1 MADQKT
7 RTLSRRDVGKA
18 SLAATAGLLAS
29 AHSSISSAAGKRKRY
44 AIVGVGHRSQMYQEA
59 IHKTY
64 AEHSELV
71 ACCDTNPGR
80 LALAVANAKQAG
92 RAEPKIYAAADF
104 DKMIAETKPEVVI
117 VTTLDALHDQ
127 YIVRAM
133 ELGSDVVTEKPMTTD
148 ASKVQ
153 RILDARAKYGRK
165 CRVTFN
171 YRYTPVRAQLK
182 ELLLSNVIGEVLS
195 VDFKWLLDTH
205 HGADYF
211 RRWHG
216 HKKHSG
222 GLMVHKSTHH
232 FDLVNWWLGAIPVSV
247 FGSGKRD
254 FYTPKM
260 AKRLGLSGAHERCH
274 TCPEKAKC
282 SFEMALA
289 KDDYLKSLYLQNEQF
304 DGYFRDRCVFRSDI
318 DIEDTMNVV
327 VKYDT
332 GATLSYSLN
341 AFASW
346 EGYVVTFNGT
356 QGRIEHRVEE
366 RTYLDPAA
374 PSAIGQDGPYLR
386 VYPHRKAAYRVTPR
400 SGNGGHG
407 GGDPLMLADLF
418 LPKPPLDKLLR
429 AADERAGAWSAM
441 VGICANE
448 SFVSGQAV
456 RLAERIKGL
465 TRPVYPAMPPSGV
478 GAVTMPPKVARPPLG

>member
-1 MADQKT
+1 MAD
-7 RTLSRRDVGKA
+7 REPRILSRRDVGKA
-18 SLAATAGLLAS
+18 SLAATAGLLTTTQ
-29 AHSSISSAAGKRKRY
+29 SSLVAAVTTKRKRY
-44 AIVGVGHRSQMYQEA
+44 AIVGVGHRSNMYQEA
-59 IHKTY
+59 INKTY
-64 AEHSELV
+64 ADHSELV

-80 LALAVANAKQAG
+80 LTLAMNSAKQAG
-92 RAEPKIYAAADF
+92 RNEPKGYAASDF

-117 VTTLDALHDQ
+117 VTTPDALHDR
-127 YIVRAM
+127 YLVRAM
-133 ELGSDVVTEKPMTTD
+133 ELGSDVITEKPMSTD
-148 ASKVQ
+148 AEKVQ

-211 RRWHG
+211 RRWHAN
-216 HKKHSG
+216 KKNSG

-282 SFEMALA
+282 SFEMSLA
-289 KDDYLKSLYLQNEQF
+289 QDDYLKSLYLQNEQY

-366 RTYLDPAA
+366 RTYLDPSA
-374 PSAIGQDGPYLR
+374 PGGIGQDGPYLR
-386 VYPHRKAAYRVTPR
+386 VYPLRKPAYRVAPR
-400 SGNGGHG
+400 TGNGGHG

-418 LPKPPLDKLLR
+418 LPKPAADKLLR

-448 SFVSGQAV
+448 SFVSGQTV
-456 RLAERIKGL
+456 RIADRIKGL
-465 TRPVYPAMPPSGV
+465 TRPVYPAMPV
-478 GAVTMPPKVARPPLG
+478 AGAVPMPPKVARPPLG

>member
-1 MADQKT
+1 MADREP
-7 RTLSRRDVGKA
+7 RTLTRRDVAKA
-18 SLAATAGLLAS
+18 SLAATAGILTSGSAS
-29 AHSSISSAAGKRKRY
+29 IASAAGRRKRY

-64 AEHSELV
+64 AEHAELV

-80 LALAVANAKQAG
+80 LGLAVATAKQAG
-92 RAEPKIYAAADF
+92 RPEPKTYAATEF
-104 DKMIAETKPEVVI
+104 DQMLAETKPEVVI
-117 VTTLDALHDQ
+117 VTTVDATHDR

-133 ELGSDVVTEKPMTTD
+133 ELGADVLTEKPMTTD
-148 ASKVQ
+148 ADKVQ

-165 CRVTFN
+165 CRVAFN
-171 YRYTPVRAQLK
+171 YRYTPVRSQLK
-182 ELLLSNVIGEVLS
+182 ELLMSGAIGEIES

-216 HKKHSG
+216 QKKNSG

-232 FDLVNWWLGAIPVSV
+232 FDLVNWWLGAIPVTV
-247 FGSGKRD
+247 YGNGKRD

-282 SFEMALA
+282 SFELSLEQ
-289 KDDYLKSLYLQNEQF
+289 DEYLKSLYLKNEQY
-304 DGYFRDRCVFRSDI
+304 DGYFRDRCVFRSEL

-327 VKYDT
+327 VKYDS

-341 AFASW
+341 AFSAW

-366 RTYLDPAA
+366 RTYLDPAT
-374 PSAIGQDGPYLR
+374 PGAIGRDGPYLR
-386 VYPHRKAAYRVTPR
+386 VYPLRRPAYQVQPK
-400 SGNGGHG
+400 SGSGGHG

-418 LPKPPLDKLLR
+418 LPKPPADKLLR
-429 AADERAGAWSAM
+429 AADERAGAYSAL

-448 SFVSGQAV
+448 SFISGQSV
-456 RLAERIKGL
+456 RVAERIKGL
-465 TRPVYPAMPPSGV
+465 TRPVYPAMPAV
-478 GAVTMPPKVARPPLG
+478 GAAVPMPLKVPRPALG

>member
-1 MADQKT
+1 MTDRDP
-7 RTLSRRDVGKA
+7 RTLTRRDVAKA
-18 SLAATAGLLAS
+18 SLAATAGLLTT
-29 AHSSISSAAGKRKRY
+29 AHSAAVGAASKRKRY

-64 AEHSELV
+64 AEHAELV
-71 ACCDTNPGR
+71 ACCDTNTGR
-80 LALAVANAKQAG
+80 LAMAVATAKQAG
-92 RAEPKIYAAADF
+92 RTEPRTYAAADF
-104 DKMIAETKPEVVI
+104 DRMLTETKAEVVI
-117 VTTLDALHDQ
+117 ITTVDATHDR

-133 ELGSDVVTEKPMTTD
+133 ELGADVITEKPMTTD
-148 ASKVQ
+148 AEKVQ
-153 RILDARAKYGRK
+153 RILDARAKFGRK
-165 CRVTFN
+165 CRVAFN
-171 YRYTPVRAQLK
+171 YRYTPVRSQLK
-182 ELLLSNVIGEVLS
+182 ELLMSGTIGEVES

-232 FDLVNWWLGAIPVSV
+232 FDLVNWWLGAVPVTV
-247 FGSGKRD
+247 YGNGKRD

-282 SFEMALA
+282 AFELSLA
-289 KDDYLKSLYLQNEQF
+289 KDEYLKSLYLMNEQH
-304 DGYFRDRCVFRSDI
+304 DGYFRDRCVFRGDL

-374 PSAIGQDGPYLR
+374 PASIGRNGPYLR
-386 VYPHRKAAYRVTPR
+386 IYPLRRAAYQVTPR
-400 SGNGGHG
+400 TGSGGHG

-418 LPKPPLDKLLR
+418 LPKPAPDKLLR
-429 AADERAGAWSAM
+429 AADERAGAYSAL

-448 SFVSGQAV
+448 SFISGREV
-456 RLAERIKGL
+456 RVAERIKGL
-465 TRPVYPAMPPSGV
+465 ARPAFPPMPAA
-478 GAVTMPPKVARPPLG
+478 GAAVPMPPKVGRPA